1 MAGAFMQAGF
11 AIWDDRISAVFDA
24 TGQIHVVRVEGGRI
38 IHAQKALLA
47 GDLPLQKAQ
56 ALAAL
61 AVDELVCGAI
71 SRHLQ
76 HAVEGYGIRVIP
88 FVAGALEAVVAAWLS
103 GPSGLAPF
111 IMPGWQGDDV
121 RYE

>member
-1 MAGAFMQAGF
+1 MAVDSMQAGF
-11 AIWDDRISAVFDA
+11 AIWQDRISAVFDV
-24 TGQIHVVRVEGGRI
+24 TRQVHVVRVDGGRI
-38 IHAQKALLA
+38 VDEQRACLA

-71 SRHLQ
+71 SRPLH

-88 FVAGALEAVVAAWLS
+88 FVAGELGAVVAAWLT

-111 IMPGWQGDDV
+111 IMPGWQGDDA
-121 RYE
+121 RFE